1 MTGDQLKALREAR
14 NLTREQLA
22 TALGDCSQST
32 INKWERNIN
41 PVPDWVEEKMLSN
54 VQIHFPL
61 NDLHA
66 LLDYSRE
73 SGESFEDFL
82 SAAVR
87 EYIANHRSKSQPQ
100 TVNAGPTHP
109 TKPFN
114 MPQISQQ
121 IAADQDDDTKD
132 ISPPVRVRY
141 PSGKTQSKKEA

>member
-41 PVPDWVEEKMLSN
+41 PVPDWVAEKMLSN

-61 NDLHA
+61 KDLHA
-66 LLDYSRE
+66 LLDFSRE

-87 EYIANHRSKSQPQ
+87 EFITRHRSKPQ
-100 TVNAGPTHP
+100 AQAPNLGSVKTADSPSNITPLPAQH
-109 TKPFN
+109 
-114 MPQISQQ
+114 
-121 IAADQDDDTKD
+121 IAADVAGNDDDLQTRQK
-132 ISPPVRVRY
+132 IVYS
-141 PSGKTQSKKEA
+141 SGQKKKKG

>member
-61 NDLHA
+61 KDLHA
-66 LLDYSRE
+66 LLDFSRE

-87 EYIANHRSKSQPQ
+87 EFIANRRSKPQ
-100 TVNAGPTHP
+100 APTVKAGPTKP
-109 TKPFN
+109 TSPSN
-114 MPQISQQ
+114 IHHL
-121 IAADQDDDTKD
+121 AADQDADNSDL
-132 ISPPVRVRY
+132 SPPVRVRY
-141 PSGKTQSKKEA
+141 PSGKTQNKKEA

>member
-61 NDLHA
+61 TDLHA

-87 EYIANHRSKSQPQ
+87 EFIANHRSKHPAP
-100 TVNAGPTHP
+100 TVKAGPTKP
-109 TKPFN
+109 TSPSN
-114 MPQISQQ
+114 IHHL
-121 IAADQDDDTKD
+121 AADQDADNADL
-132 ISPPVRVRY
+132 SPPVRVRY
-141 PSGKTQSKKEA
+141 PSGKTQAKKEA